1 MGSESP
7 QRPKTCCFWF
17 STKKKKDEVSGG
29 SNMEEKEYWE
39 KKDEIL
45 SDMSTFSVP
54 EQERRLKKAL
64 KEEERVSREAER
76 VVQWVKQESAR
87 MDDSV
92 IKSVLNHDKGKIIK

>member
-17 STKKKKDEVSGG
+17 STKKKKDEVSEG
-29 SNMEEKEYWE
+29 SNMREKEYWE

-45 SDMSTFSVP
+45 SDMSTFSVT

-92 IKSVLNHDKGKIIK
+92 IKSVLNHDKGAIIK

>member
-1 MGSESP
+1 
-7 QRPKTCCFWF
+7 
-17 STKKKKDEVSGG
+17 
-29 SNMEEKEYWE
+29 MEEKEYWE

-45 SDMSTFSVP
+45 SDMSTFSVT

-64 KEEERVSREAER
+64 KEEERVSREAEK

-92 IKSVLNHDKGKIIK
+92 ITSVLNHDKRNNY

>member
-7 QRPKTCCFWF
+7 QRAKTCCFWF
-17 STKKKKDEVSGG
+17 STKKKIDEVSGG
-29 SNMEEKEYWE
+29 SNMEEKEKWE

-45 SDMSTFSVP
+45 SDMSTFSVR

-64 KEEERVSREAER
+64 KDEERVSREAEK
-76 VVQWVKQESAR
+76 VVQWVKQESSR

-92 IKSVLNHDKGKIIK
+92 IKSVLNHDKGTIIK